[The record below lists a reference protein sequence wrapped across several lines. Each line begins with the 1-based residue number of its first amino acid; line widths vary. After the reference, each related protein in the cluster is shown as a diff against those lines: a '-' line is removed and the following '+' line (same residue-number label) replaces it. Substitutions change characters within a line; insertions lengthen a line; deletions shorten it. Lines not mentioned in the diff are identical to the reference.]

1 MSEDTSKKVRIQ
13 PTEWGKIFVNH
24 ISNKHLVFRIYGEH
38 YAK

>member
-24 ISNKHLVFRIYGEH
+24 ISNKGLIMKYI
-38 YAK
+38 KNS